1 MSDAQSI
8 VKNASIVVISEIA
21 SRAISFV
28 LIIILAKFFG
38 DAGLGKYSFI
48 FAFVGIFSI
57 LSDFGISGL
66 MTREV
71 ARDKTKTEK
80 YIANVLG
87 FKIVL
92 CIITILLPS
101 SIIFFTDESFEIKA
115 GVLLAG
121 FSQAFYY
128 LSYPFRNVFNAYER
142 QFYHAM
148 YSLVERIVAFVLGVA
163 ALYLG
168 YGLLGFIIVLVF
180 SNLVSLIYSYAVTL
194 KKFSRVAIEFDI
206 KFLKETVKG
215 SLPFWFTTL
224 FITIYFKID
233 TVMLGFMKGFEPT
246 GWYNASYKIIDALS
260 LIPLSI
266 GMVLFPVM
274 SRYYKERE
282 KYLQILY
289 VKVVYYLF
297 ILALPIAVGI
307 AMTSQRIILF
317 VYGNSFENSA
327 ASLQILVWALLFI
340 FVNYI
345 IGSLLNSIDKQILF
359 TYTTGFCAIL
369 NVGLNFLLIP
379 KYSYIGAAIATVLTE
394 LVNFIV
400 LFSLISK
407 EGYNLPRLAQ
417 LLKPVLASFLMGILL
432 LYTKEYHL
440 FIIVPLSAAF
450 YFGIMFLIKGV
461 GKEEINLARLLL
473 KNDKNQ

>member
-1 MSDAQSI
+1 
-8 VKNASIVVISEIA
+8 
-21 SRAISFV
+21 
-28 LIIILAKFFG
+28 
-38 DAGLGKYSFI
+38 
-48 FAFVGIFSI
+48 
-57 LSDFGISGL
+57 
-66 MTREV
+66 
-71 ARDKTKTEK
+71 
-80 YIANVLG
+80 
-87 FKIVL
+87 
-92 CIITILLPS
+92 
-101 SIIFFTDESFEIKA
+101 
-115 GVLLAG
+115 
-121 FSQAFYY
+121 
-128 LSYPFRNVFNAYER
+128 
-142 QFYHAM
+142 
-148 YSLVERIVAFVLGVA
+148 
-163 ALYLG
+163 
-168 YGLLGFIIVLVF
+168 
-180 SNLVSLIYSYAVTL
+180 
-194 KKFSRVAIEFDI
+194 
-206 KFLKETVKG
+206 
-215 SLPFWFTTL
+215 
-224 FITIYFKID
+224 
-233 TVMLGFMKGFEPT
+233 
-246 GWYNASYKIIDALS
+246 
-260 LIPLSI
+260 
-266 GMVLFPVM
+266 MVLFPVM

-327 ASLQILVWALLFI
+327 ASLQILVWALPFI